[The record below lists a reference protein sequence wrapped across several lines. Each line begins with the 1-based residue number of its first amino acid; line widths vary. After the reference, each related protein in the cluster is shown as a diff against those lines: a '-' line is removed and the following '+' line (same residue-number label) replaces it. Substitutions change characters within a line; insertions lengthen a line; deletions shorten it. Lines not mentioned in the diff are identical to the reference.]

1 MNIRDFLLI
10 LLQLYFCRLQAYLLI
25 QHSFSNESPSFFYLY
40 FYLIFLFISA
50 DCSITLLYFPLS
62 YTFFYFIIF
71 STLLYSFLLVYHF
84 FPPVETVT
92 GIVLSHNPLL
102 HPARC
107 PHKQKYTDE
116 LSPVH
121 LCIHNHLLI
130 LVIFNHS
137 LNICYTDFKRFLS
150 ICKLFCNFVINIFNY

>member
-1 MNIRDFLLI
+1 MQSHNLRNTTNINISFLYSIFHFLI
-10 LLQLYFCRLQAYLLI
+10 L
-25 QHSFSNESPSFFYLY
+25 
-40 FYLIFLFISA
+40 
-50 DCSITLLYFPLS
+50 FPLS
-62 YTFFYFIIF
+62 YTFFYFIIIF
-71 STLLYSFLLVYHF
+71 PLYYTFFLLYYILFYF

>member
-1 MNIRDFLLI
+1 MN
-10 LLQLYFCRLQAYLLI
+10 
-25 QHSFSNESPSFFYLY
+25 HPFFYLY
-40 FYLIFLFISA
+40 FYLIFLFISV

-71 STLLYSFLLVYHF
+71 STFLYFFLLYYIFHFLILFSTVFYF